1 VSLRLGYTGV
11 KNRAQEDIQNQIPV
25 KEAIAK
31 EQAFFQSHP
40 IYSTMSSEYLGCDT
54 LTKKLS
60 KVLFVHIR
68 HNLPQIVNEVKDKQ
82 KEAENELR
90 DLGPPMPSQTA
101 DKMHLLWNMITEF
114 VQAYK
119 N

>member
-1 VSLRLGYTGV
+1 MS
-11 KNRAQEDIQNQIPV
+11 E
-25 KEAIAK
+25 E
-31 EQAFFQSHP
+31 FF
-40 IYSTMSSEYLGCDT
+40 GCDT

-60 KVLFVHIR
+60 KILFVHIR
-68 HNLPQIVNEVKDKQ
+68 HNMPAIINEVKDKQ
-82 KEAENELR
+82 REAEHELR

-114 VQAYK
+114 TTAYK